1 MLYTKVWIVRIDNPI
16 VEISVDSDTSG
27 SEQLHQR
34 GPRFWRI
41 LLVQSKDQ
49 MVALGTE
56 KSFQL

>member
-34 GPRFWRI
+34 GQGFGEFSWCRRKTKW
-41 LLVQSKDQ
+41 
-49 MVALGTE
+49 
-56 KSFQL
+56 